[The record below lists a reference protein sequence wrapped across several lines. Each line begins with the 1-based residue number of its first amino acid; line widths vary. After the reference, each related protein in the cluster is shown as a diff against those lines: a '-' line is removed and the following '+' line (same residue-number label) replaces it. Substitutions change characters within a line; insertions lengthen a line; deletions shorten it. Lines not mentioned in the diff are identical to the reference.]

1 MYLIKI
7 PWVVRK
13 YYSDYLWKV
22 DTKEKI
28 IYLTFDDGPH
38 EVATPFVLD
47 ELKKYNAK
55 GTFFCIGK
63 NVVDHPSIF
72 ERLKN
77 EGHRIGNHTYQHL
90 NGSTVKD
97 DEYIHDIF
105 NAKKVI
111 DSDIFRP
118 PYGKISKFQFRLM
131 NEANLNLKV
140 VMWDLLSGDFDL
152 NLTGEKCFMNVID
165 NCSKGSI
172 VVFHDSSKAFSRLEY
187 ALPRTMEYFSN
198 KGFEFKSLP

>member
-7 PWVVRK
+7 PWIVRK
-13 YYSDYLWKV
+13 LYSDYLWKV
-22 DTKEKI
+22 DTEEKS

-47 ELKKYNAK
+47 QLNAFNAK
-55 GTFFCIGK
+55 GTFFCVGK
-63 NVVDHPSIF
+63 NVVEQPEIYRRIVDD
-72 ERLKN
+72 
-77 EGHRIGNHTYQHL
+77 GHRVGNHTYEHL
-90 NGSTVKD
+90 NGSKVKD
-97 DEYIHDIF
+97 DLYIHDIF

-118 PYGKISKFQFRLM
+118 PYGRISKFQVKLM

-140 VMWDLLSGDFDL
+140 VMWDVLSGDFDL
-152 NLTGEKCFMNVID
+152 SLSGEQCLKNVI
-165 NCSKGSI
+165 NNAKRGSI

-187 ALPRTMEYFSN
+187 ALPKTLEYFSK